1 MAHTH
6 TTTHAADNHAQ
17 SAARQQRMEA
27 RRKAAIKAL
36 KACVRQ
42 LQMTDPDYRAMLQAR
57 TGHSSATQCTPEQLG
72 VVIAHL
78 KRAGAT
84 PPPKVLARGV
94 NADGRRRNVPTQER
108 APLMAKVVALLQE
121 LGRVTGN
128 NHSLAYADAICV
140 RNGWCTRMDFADAP
154 VLHKLVG
161 ALQRTLNARI
171 KAANQAASRT

>member
-6 TTTHAADNHAQ
+6 TTTHKADNHAQ
-17 SAARQQRMEA
+17 SAARQQRAEA

-42 LQMTDPDYRAMLQAR
+42 LQMPDADYRAMLQAR
-57 TGHSSATQCTPEQLG
+57 TGHNSATLCTPEQLG

-84 PPPKVLARGV
+84 PPPKVLAKGV
-94 NADGRRRNVPTQER
+94 NSDGRKRNVPTPER

-128 NHSLAYADAICV
+128 PHSLAYADAICV
-140 RNGWCTRMDFADAP
+140 RNGWCTRVDFADAP

-161 ALQRTLNARI
+161 ALERTLRHRTQTANR
-171 KAANQAASRT
+171 AA